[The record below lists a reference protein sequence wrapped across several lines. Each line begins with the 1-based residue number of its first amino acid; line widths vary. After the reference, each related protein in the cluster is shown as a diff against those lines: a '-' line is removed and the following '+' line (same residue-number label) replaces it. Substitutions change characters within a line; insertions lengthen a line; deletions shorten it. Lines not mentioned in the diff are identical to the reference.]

1 LLRYNISITEDM
13 RTAGMVAAARSDI
26 FDDPCDILSFRILLA
41 RRQQTRR
48 AIDLGPVWN
57 SVLLASWSLAPESAI
72 LLIQGS
78 LLTKVETLAVATTMA
93 EIAQSEQ
100 VTVLWALQ
108 NADPDRSVE
117 TTPAQIMKYL
127 TMQALRQTHDTVN
140 NHISQF
146 FDQTHVASA
155 HTVQHWTL
163 ILSNALRGVPRVYVL
178 IDLDLMN
185 LEDPSTAIAV
195 LLQSLSDLTLAC
207 KPTILKIALINKLR
221 TVVVVLGSSGAET
234 LNLEKILPNNT
245 RSSRVRG
252 RRQANNAALRGRGSL
267 AFRSRLRG
275 QQ

>member
-1 LLRYNISITEDM
+1 M
-13 RTAGMVAAARSDI
+13 RTANMVEAARSDI
-26 FDDPCDILSFRILLA
+26 FDDPCDILSFRVSLA

-48 AIDLGPVWN
+48 TFNLDPVW
-57 SVLLASWSLAPESAI
+57 SSGSLASWSSVPGSAV
-72 LLIQGS
+72 LLVQGS
-78 LLTKVETLAVATTMA
+78 LSMKAETLAVATSMT
-93 EIAQSEQ
+93 ELVQSEQ
-100 VTVLWALQ
+100 ITVLWALQ
-108 NADPDRSVE
+108 NADPDWGVQ
-117 TTPAQIMKYL
+117 TTPSQIMKYL
-127 TMQALRQTHDTVN
+127 AMQALRLNHDIVNSSISRSFNQTHIT
-140 NHISQF
+140 
-146 FDQTHVASA
+146 SA
-155 HTVQHWTL
+155 HTVQHWTS

-185 LEDPSTAIAV
+185 LEDPSTTIAV

-207 KPTILKIALINKLR
+207 EPTILKIALINKLR
-221 TVVVVLGSSGAET
+221 TVVVDLGSSGAET

>member
-26 FDDPCDILSFRILLA
+26 FDDPCDVLSFRISLA
-41 RRQQTRR
+41 RRQHTRR
-48 AIDLGPVWN
+48 AIDLSPVWN

-78 LLTKVETLAVATTMA
+78 LLMKLETLAVATTMA

-117 TTPAQIMKYL
+117 TTPAQLMKYL
-127 TMQALRQTHDTVN
+127 TMQALRQNHDTVN
-140 NHISQF
+140 NHISQS
-146 FDQTHVASA
+146 FDQTHIASA
-155 HTVQHWTL
+155 YTVQHWTS

-185 LEDPSTAIAV
+185 LEDPSTTIAV
-195 LLQSLSDLTLAC
+195 LLQSLSGLTLAC
-207 KPTILKIALINKLR
+207 KPTILKIALVNKLR
-221 TVVVVLGSSGAET
+221 TVVVDLGSTGAET
-234 LNLEKILPNNT
+234 LNLEKLLPNNT
-245 RSSRVRG
+245 RISRVRG